1 MGSTGAM
8 MPTFGGSAG
17 SGIFDGLVTSVALVA
32 AEFQAMALMSVE
44 GTRTR
49 NDTSNPL
56 PEV

>member
-1 MGSTGAM
+1 

-17 SGIFDGLVTSVALVA
+17 NGAFDGLVTSLALVA
-32 AEFQAMALMSVE
+32 AEFHAMALMSVE

-56 PEV
+56 PVV